1 MTKGRI
7 NYAEHIAQWSETD
20 LTMAAY
26 CRQAGLNY
34 QTFMYHA
41 IRKKKKEG
49 IPAEPR
55 QNFVQL
61 HVPASSIEGIEYHL
75 PGGGYFVFPAGCSV
89 QLIKSLI
96 G

>member
-1 MTKGRI
+1 MTKDRI
-7 NYAEHIAQWSETD
+7 NYAEHIAQWSGTE

-26 CRQAGLNY
+26 CRQAALNY

-41 IRKKKKEG
+41 LRKRKKEAV
-49 IPAEPR
+49 PEPE
-55 QNFVQL
+55 QDFVQL
-61 HVPASSIEGIEYHL
+61 RVTAKSIEGIEYHL